1 MSGGGEKTEK
11 ASPKRKREARE
22 KGDVFKSADLVSA
35 ATLIAVLSVLKASL
49 DGTVYSLREYMY
61 SSFSASAFH
70 ADNLSVPAL
79 GELYKDT
86 LLYLLPLLLPLF
98 LVAMAAGALLN
109 VIQTG
114 PMLVF
119 SKLKPDFKKIS
130 LIQGFKRIFSSR
142 TLVELGKSVI
152 KLAIIGGMIYQTFY
166 KGLSYIPKTADYKV
180 TDAFKL
186 IMTDSL
192 NMGIKIGGALLAFSI
207 ADIIYQWWRYQKDL
221 MMTKEEVKEEHKQTE
236 GNPQTKSRIRQAQRK
251 MSARRMMQN
260 MKKANVVVTNP
271 THYAVALKYDRNEDS
286 APVVLAKGQDYLALK
301 IKEKAR
307 ELKIQVVED
316 RLLARTLYQTCDIDE
331 EIPPELYQAV
341 AEILVYVYRN
351 MT

>member
-1 MSGGGEKTEK
+1 
-11 ASPKRKREARE
+11 
-22 KGDVFKSADLVSA
+22 
-35 ATLIAVLSVLKASL
+35 LIAGLSVLKASL
-49 DGTVYSLREYMY
+49 DRTALSMREYMY
-61 SSFSASAFH
+61 SSFSTSAFH
-70 ADNLSVPAL
+70 ADNLSVQSL

-86 LLYLLPLLLPLF
+86 LLFLLPLLLPLF
-98 LVAMAAGALLN
+98 LVAMIAGALLN

-114 PMLVF
+114 PLLVF

-152 KLAIIGGMIYQTFY
+152 KLAIIGGLIYQAFY
-166 KGLSYIPKTADYKV
+166 KVLDYISETTDYKV

-192 NMGIKIGGALLAFSI
+192 NMGIKVGGALLAFSI
-207 ADIIYQWWRYQKDL
+207 ADIIYQWWRYEKDL

-260 MKKANVVVTNP
+260 MRKANVVVANP
-271 THYAVALKYDRNEDS
+271 THFAVALKYNRNEDS
-286 APVVLAKGQDYLALK
+286 APVVVAKGQDYLALK
-301 IKEKAR
+301 IKNKAR

-316 RLLARTLYQTCDIDE
+316 KLLARALYQACDIDE

-351 MT
+351 IT